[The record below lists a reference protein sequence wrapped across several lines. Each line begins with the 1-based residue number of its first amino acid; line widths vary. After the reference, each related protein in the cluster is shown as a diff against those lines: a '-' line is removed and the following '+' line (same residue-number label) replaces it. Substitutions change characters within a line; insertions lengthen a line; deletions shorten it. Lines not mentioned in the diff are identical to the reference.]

1 MEISIEFLQFF
12 SHPIVNLILAT
23 LVFDGFYLKL
33 FILFIQQKHE
43 DLVFF
48 LPELS
53 AYICI
58 VF

>member
-53 AYICI
+53 I